1 MSDDKRRNQES
12 PVRSYTGGAGRWGI
26 ASESD
31 SIKDREYCRW
41 ECWFPFC
48 STALGAFH
56 SQAPVAC
63 IVVHVAAVA
72 AGQRRNVQSV
82 PFPRLAIPL
91 PRSPSTPPSPF
102 LALQYP
108 SLDLLQPLLLLFP
121 SCNTPL
127 SISFSLQYTSLDLL
141 QPFLLGRSQRTV
153 AAILGKQYISKAS
166 AQEIVSSKKP
176 QVGNCKWFWHYNS
189 SLSLLL
195 SLHTDSSLPWHS
207 PSGYSPSALHHAPP
221 PPLLSSY
228 QPPPQPTPCK
238 HLAYLPQCLLCKQH
252 PSQYSTPTTQIFG
265 HHAVKHPTR
274 DRSVNA
280 QDLNSLWY
288 CTALHACWTAVSIS
302 AFDKERK

>member
-1 MSDDKRRNQES
+1 MTTIEGNQES
-12 PVRSYTGGAGRWGI
+12 PGRSYSGGGGRWGI

-63 IVVHVAAVA
+63 IVVHVAAAA

-127 SISFSLQYTSLDLL
+127 SISFSLQYPSLDLL
-141 QPFLLGRSQRTV
+141 QPLLLGRSQRTV
-153 AAILGKQYISKAS
+153 AAIIGKQYISKAS

-195 SLHTDSSLPWHS
+195 SLHTDSSLPWYS
-207 PSGYSPSALHHAPP
+207 PSGWILPLCPSPCPSTSPSLE
-221 PPLLSSY
+221 LLSTPSPTHPL
-228 QPPPQPTPCK
+228 QAPRLSTSVPPM
-238 HLAYLPQCLLCKQH
+238 
-252 PSQYSTPTTQIFG
+252 
-265 HHAVKHPTR
+265 
-274 DRSVNA
+274 
-280 QDLNSLWY
+280 
-288 CTALHACWTAVSIS
+288 
-302 AFDKERK
+302 